1 MEEFKRINLF
11 YCSVRGDPWI
21 GLLDERGQGGGAS
34 CSVHIGTFCLDIRT
48 INHGL
53 SAYGYR
59 NRRGGDVR
67 VTSFSLRYDE
77 GWLVVDGFVFDI
89 R

>member
-1 MEEFKRINLF
+1 MEEFKRIHLF
-11 YCSVRGDPWI
+11 YCSVRGKPWI

-34 CSVHIGTFCLDIRT
+34 CSVHIDTFCLHIRP
-48 INHGL
+48 INHWF
-53 SAYGYR
+53 SAYRYR
-59 NRRGGDVR
+59 NRRGGEVS

-77 GWLVVDGFVFDI
+77 GWLVVEGFVFDI